1 MCIEFLQPAEKV
13 VRRCHGLGICRCL
26 LVLFALCPSQAS
38 ASEEFVEANI
48 IGIFYHELGHAIIDI
63 EEVPIFGQEEDAA
76 DVFSIF
82 LIDALFEEQ
91 DSLQLAYDVAIGF
104 WSEAILRQDSG
115 DSIAWWGVH
124 GIDEQRFYNTVCIFY
139 GAYPEERQG
148 FIEDM
153 ELPEERAETCPDEFD
168 QANAA
173 WGGILDELEE
183 RGPGASFRFDDNDG
197 SLTAQLIAEE
207 VEVLNGLFS
216 ISQPLNIVL
225 EDCGEANAFYDPG
238 TLEVIFC
245 SEFEDHLW
253 ELAK

>member
-1 MCIEFLQPAEKV
+1 MRALYCGAFLALYMLCI
-13 VRRCHGLGICRCL
+13 
-26 LVLFALCPSQAS
+26 SQAR

-82 LIDALFEEQ
+82 LIDVLFEEQ

-104 WSEAILRQDSG
+104 WAEAVLREDG
-115 DSIAWWGVH
+115 GHGIPWWGVH
-124 GIDEQRFYNTVCIFY
+124 GIDEQRFYNTVCIYY
-139 GAYPEERQG
+139 GALPEERQT

-153 ELPEERAETCPDEFD
+153 QLPDERAETCPDEYD
-168 QANAA
+168 QADAA
-173 WGGILDELEE
+173 WGGILDEMEE
-183 RGPGASFRFDDNDG
+183 RGPGTSFRFDVNDG
-197 SLTAQLIAEE
+197 SLAAQLIAEE
-207 VEVLNGLFS
+207 VKVLNGLFS
-216 ISQPLNIVL
+216 LSQPLDIII
-225 EDCGEANAFYDPG
+225 EECGEANAFYDPG

-253 ELAK
+253 ELAE